1 MIDNENTY
9 IRSRGLT
16 MIGCNAKWDKNNKL
30 ELKVDIDF
38 ATKADIFFRADNM
51 QPLVYKNI

>member
-1 MIDNENTY
+1 
-9 IRSRGLT
+9 